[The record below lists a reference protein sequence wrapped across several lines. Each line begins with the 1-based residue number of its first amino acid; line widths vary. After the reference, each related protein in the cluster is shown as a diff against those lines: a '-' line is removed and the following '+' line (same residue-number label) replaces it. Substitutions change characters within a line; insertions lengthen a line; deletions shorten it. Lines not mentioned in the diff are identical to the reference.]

1 MRLNGA
7 ATAGAHRLRV
17 EERNNVTAHGRP
29 PGAGSIGL
37 RLLLPITV
45 ASLGL
50 VVGGVVQV
58 AAATTEARNA
68 HRAKVLADAT
78 AASVR
83 FVDQIEQEVAETN
96 ALRERGGKAGAQLL
110 SAQRARTDR
119 ALSEYAAASRAAVTE
134 RPALARP
141 TGHVTNLLDDFQKAR
156 DTALDPNVKGSGLGD
171 AFEAITLHLL
181 DLAAA
186 VAEQVTDSRLANLA
200 RSAADVSKVKHLA
213 AAQRDLLRSAFVRR
227 ELPPAQLV
235 ALAGLRA
242 NELARLS
249 EFTHI
254 ADGPTRARYAALVSG
269 PDVETANA
277 LRDAVLSSAGSPAS
291 LEVDADAWYVAQ
303 SGAMRGMRTVQLE
316 LTTSLA
322 RTAQRQQS
330 DAEARAVLAGFIA
343 TVVVLGTLT
352 AGILLA
358 VRTTRRLRRLRQTA
372 LAVARSELPIAVS
385 QVATAGTSEVVR
397 GAIGASHQRV
407 ASMMDTGVD
416 EVAEVSAAIGVVH
429 QQALRLAAEQAL
441 LRLEVSALFVA
452 LSRRGQ
458 SLVHRQLQL
467 IDEFERTEEDPDN
480 LARLFALDHLAAR
493 MRRNEENLLV
503 LAGGEPGRRFE
514 QPVVLTDV
522 IRAAAAEIEDYKR
535 VNAPSAE
542 DVWVAAHAVG
552 DVIHLL
558 AELLDNAASFSPP
571 STRVRVTVARGGDSL
586 TVSVVDSG
594 IGMSDDQLVEG
605 NRRLTRP
612 AALTSSLVGTMG
624 LLVVAR
630 LATRRGIRVK
640 LFRNATGGTTAEVRL
655 HTTVLVDAP
664 PRAIPRPVRA
674 AVAAPMSLPPVSV
687 SAPRVAVPVSAPP
700 VSAPPVRLPTPPVQI
715 TLFAAPTAA
724 PAAASAPTPVS
735 GPPARKKVPVA
746 EEAMTAAG
754 EPVVDAL
761 PGRTPAT
768 VPASGAPDPPQ
779 QTRTAAGL
787 PLRRPGAHVDGAHA
801 ARRTPDDVFLDP
813 ETVRA
818 RLTSLAGGIAA
829 AKRIVEAPPGASP
842 LE

>member
-1 MRLNGA
+1 
-7 ATAGAHRLRV
+7 
-17 EERNNVTAHGRP
+17 
-29 PGAGSIGL
+29 
-37 RLLLPITV
+37 
-45 ASLGL
+45 
-50 VVGGVVQV
+50 
-58 AAATTEARNA
+58 
-68 HRAKVLADAT
+68 
-78 AASVR
+78 
-83 FVDQIEQEVAETN
+83 
-96 ALRERGGKAGAQLL
+96 
-110 SAQRARTDR
+110 
-119 ALSEYAAASRAAVTE
+119 
-134 RPALARP
+134 
-141 TGHVTNLLDDFQKAR
+141 
-156 DTALDPNVKGSGLGD
+156 
-171 AFEAITLHLL
+171 
-181 DLAAA
+181 
-186 VAEQVTDSRLANLA
+186 
-200 RSAADVSKVKHLA
+200 
-213 AAQRDLLRSAFVRR
+213 
-227 ELPPAQLV
+227 V

-254 ADGPTRARYAALVSG
+254 ADDPTRKRYAELVTG

-291 LEVDADAWYVAQ
+291 LEVDADAWYIAQ

-330 DAEARAVLAGFIA
+330 NAETRAVLAGFIA
-343 TVVVLGTLT
+343 AVVVLGTLIP
-352 AGILLA
+352 GILLA

-397 GAIGASHQRV
+397 GAIGSSHRRV

-514 QPVVLTDV
+514 RPVVLTDV

-535 VNAPSAE
+535 VDAPSAE
-542 DVWVAAHAVG
+542 DVWVAANAVG

-558 AELLDNAASFSPP
+558 AELLDNAAAFSPP
-571 STRVRVTVARGGDSL
+571 SSRVRVTVVRGGDSV

-594 IGMSDDQLVEG
+594 IGMSDEQLVEG

-612 AALTSSLVGTMG
+612 AVLTSALVGTMG

-630 LATRRGIRVK
+630 LATRRGVRVK
-640 LFRNATGGTTAEVRL
+640 LLRNAAGGTTAEVRL
-655 HTTVLVDAP
+655 HTAVLVDAL

-674 AVAAPMSLPPVSV
+674 AVAAPALSV
-687 SAPRVAVPVSAPP
+687 SAPRMAPPVSAPP
-700 VSAPPVRLPTPPVQI
+700 VSAPPVSAPPVSVPPVRLRTPPVQI
-715 TLFAAPTAA
+715 TLFAAPTAS
-724 PAAASAPTPVS
+724 PAASGPTPVS
-735 GPPARKKVPVA
+735 APPTRKKVPAA
-746 EEAMTAAG
+746 EEAVTAAG
-754 EPVVDAL
+754 EPVADGL
-761 PGRTPAT
+761 PGRTPVT
-768 VPASGAPDPPQ
+768 VPASAAPDPPRQ
-779 QTRTAAGL
+779 SQTAAGL
-787 PLRRPGAHVDGAHA
+787 PMRRPGAHVDGTA
-801 ARRTPDDVFLDP
+801 AAQRTPDDVFLDP

-842 LE
+842 ME